1 MTFEALENAQICF
14 CDLQTLC
21 ESTWDDDRT
30 NYFYLYFLFFL
41 NNNNSFWF
49 SDQQIADE
57 LIAQHLEV
65 RKMLSSR
72 SKHLCFGY
80 FQNNNTDLVNKLVQI
95 FLKYKMRTSVVEIL
109 KLYLAFEIWRKNS
122 SAATEI
128 VHLFLELNIP
138 LSDSE
143 NRKYLDLLLK
153 RHQQSPTTTKTKDV
167 EKRGKM
173 SEKINV
179 ENYKFK
185 F

>member
-1 MTFEALENAQICF
+1 M
-14 CDLQTLC
+14 
-21 ESTWDDDRT
+21 RT
-30 NYFYLYFLFFL
+30 N
-41 NNNNSFWF
+41 
-49 SDQQIADE
+49 
-57 LIAQHLEV
+57 
-65 RKMLSSR
+65 
-72 SKHLCFGY
+72 
-80 FQNNNTDLVNKLVQI
+80 
-95 FLKYKMRTSVVEIL
+95 VVETL

-128 VHLFLELNIP
+128 VQLFLELNIP

-153 RHQQSPTTTKTKDV
+153 RQQQH
-167 EKRGKM
+167 ENGQRGKM